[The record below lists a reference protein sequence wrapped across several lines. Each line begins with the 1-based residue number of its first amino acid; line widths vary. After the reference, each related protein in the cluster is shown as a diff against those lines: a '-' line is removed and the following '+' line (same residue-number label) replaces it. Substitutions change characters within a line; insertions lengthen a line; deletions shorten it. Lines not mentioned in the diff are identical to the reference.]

1 MADNLYSTFLLATKN
16 VFELMLDLADIT
28 DKPVD
33 DINTEGMYDISI
45 GVTGDLQGE
54 VIYCFPYDTSINIV
68 KIMSGMEIDTVD
80 DFVVSAVS
88 EIANIISGNVLT
100 MLSEEN
106 IKCDILPPMPY
117 DRKKDSECKEYSIH
131 TASRIKTAAGHIYLE
146 VKLNP
151 AK

>member
-100 MLSEEN
+100 MLSEDD
-106 IKCDILPPMPY
+106 IKCDIQPPKPY
-117 DRKKDSECKEYSIH
+117 DRKNDSGSEKYSVH
-131 TASRIKTAAGHIYLE
+131 TASNIETSAGHIYIDIR
-146 VKLNP
+146 LNP